1 MFFKRKLIIVL
12 FKLKYKYLPLE
23 VESVSQLNLVGWNIV
38 WKKKKKKTSNN
49 SPLKHL
55 KAQNHYAFPG
65 KKEMLFLRT

>member
-38 WKKKKKKTSNN
+38 WKKKKNKK
-49 SPLKHL
+49 
-55 KAQNHYAFPG
+55 Q
-65 KKEMLFLRT
+65 